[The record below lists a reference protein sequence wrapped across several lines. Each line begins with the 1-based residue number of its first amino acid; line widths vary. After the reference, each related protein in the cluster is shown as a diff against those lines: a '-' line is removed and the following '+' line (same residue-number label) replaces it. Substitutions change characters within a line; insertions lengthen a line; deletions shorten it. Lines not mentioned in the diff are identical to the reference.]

1 MAAPRVLSLTFEFH
15 IPEGLRADVRS
26 ARIEKAV
33 ARISGAVQA
42 MAGDVFPWAD
52 RLVITNTWS
61 YRWWSE
67 SEDVTL
73 QATDSNTVTTPA
85 SPHEEA
91 AMVLGTE

>member
-42 MAGDVFPWAD
+42 MAADVFPWAD
-52 RLVITNTWS
+52 RLVITNSWS

-67 SEDVTL
+67 SETVTL
-73 QATDSNTVTTPA
+73 QPTDANTVTTPTT
-85 SPHEEA
+85 PQEEA
-91 AMVLGTE
+91 AIVLGS